1 VVEREE
7 RERGIGLND
16 FQWFFLDLVPFS
28 TADGDSKL
36 KRGHIGTRE
45 KKTQVVPYL
54 LRTSIILSASP
65 KKIGITLNVPKPQY
79 TAFFE
84 NCRGKPRFYLFGV
97 YPSSSSSSSL
107 LQCTTLAPTP
117 IINLVFYFIGL
128 AYQDKDIVFRFII
141 RV

>member
-1 VVEREE
+1 VV
-7 RERGIGLND
+7 
-16 FQWFFLDLVPFS
+16 FLDLVPSS
-28 TADGDSKL
+28 TAHEKTPNS
-36 KRGHIGTRE
+36 RE
-45 KKTQVVPYL
+45 ATLVLEKKKTQVVPYL

-84 NCRGKPRFYLFGV
+84 NFRGKPRFYLFGV
-97 YPSSSSSSSL
+97 YPPSSSSSSSL
-107 LQCTTLAPTP
+107 LQCTTLAPTL

>member
-1 VVEREE
+1 VV
-7 RERGIGLND
+7 
-16 FQWFFLDLVPFS
+16 FLDLVPSS
-28 TADGDSKL
+28 TAHEKTPNS
-36 KRGHIGTRE
+36 RE
-45 KKTQVVPYL
+45 ATLVLEKKKTQVVPYL

-84 NCRGKPRFYLFGV
+84 IFRGKPRFYLFGV
-97 YPSSSSSSSL
+97 YPPSSSSSSSSL